1 MLVLGIDPGM
11 AILGYGVVKQDGN
24 SLIVVDYGVVN
35 TPSGMD
41 TPQRLVTIFNSVGEL
56 IDRYTPQVV
65 AVEELFFN
73 KNAKT
78 ALSIGHARGV
88 AVLAAA
94 LKGVEVHEYTPLQVK
109 QAVAGYGRASK
120 QQVQQMVRMLLNLKC
135 IPRPDDAAD
144 ALAVS
149 ICHIHSATLKDKIY
163 QKVVTLSEDRG
174 GEVTKRS

>member
-11 AILGYGVVKQDGN
+11 AILGYGLVQQDGH
-24 SLIVVDYGVVN
+24 SLKVMDYGVVN
-35 TPSGMD
+35 TPPDMD
-41 TPQRLVTIFNSVGEL
+41 IPHRLMAIFEAVCQL
-56 IDRYTPQVV
+56 IDRHAPQAV

-73 KNAKT
+73 KNVKT
-78 ALSIGHARGV
+78 ALAIGHARGV

-94 LKGVEVHEYTPLQVK
+94 LKGIEVYEYTPLQVK

-120 QQVQQMVRMLLNLKC
+120 QQVQQMVRMLLNLPC

-149 ICHIHSATLKDKIY
+149 ICHIHSAALNDRMKKAGLWMGKD
-163 QKVVTLSEDRG
+163 
-174 GEVTKRS
+174 

>member
-1 MLVLGIDPGM
+1 MIILGIDPGM
-11 AILGYGVVKQDGN
+11 AILGYGVVEQIGN
-24 SLIVVDYGVVN
+24 SLKVIDYGVVN
-35 TPSGMD
+35 TPSDMK
-41 TPQRLVTIFNSVGEL
+41 TSQRLTVLFEAVGQL
-56 IDRYTPQVV
+56 IERYRPEAA

-88 AVLAAA
+88 AILAAA
-94 LKGVEVHEYTPLQVK
+94 LKGIDVYEYTPLQVK

-120 QQVQQMVRMLLNLKC
+120 QQVQQMVRMLLNLRE

-149 ICHIHSATLKDKIY
+149 ICHIHSIGYQRIIKDETGI
-163 QKVVTLSEDRG
+163 TI
-174 GEVTKRS
+174 